1 MTSVIPSIFSTLET
15 SSSRSASSLTPT
27 RTAPSAPPSIGQ
39 RMSWICPRLVS
50 TRSTS
55 GSAPPAPCSSRRCS
69 GIPFE
74 KVCAITRSSVSSK
87 KIYDTKS
94 LLRFSVWISSSS
106 AKRLPVCS
114 ASLLSSAT
122 SAATLS
128 PRRSSDARMMSDS
141 VTSMS
146 APERMAK
153 SSTIPITIT
162 VSLPAMRSFAK
173 YCIRS
178 PLPARTADRA
188 PAVAA
193 RSGR

>member
-1 MTSVIPSIFSTLET
+1 
-15 SSSRSASSLTPT
+15 
-27 RTAPSAPPSIGQ
+27 
-39 RMSWICPRLVS
+39 MSWICPRLVF
-50 TRSTS
+50 TRNTS
-55 GSAPPAPCSSRRCS
+55 GSSPPSPCSSRRCR
-69 GIPFE
+69 GIPFVN
-74 KVCAITRSSVSSK
+74 VCAITRPSVSNK

-128 PRRSSDARMMSDS
+128 PRRSSDARMISVS

-153 SSTIPITIT
+153 SNTIPITIT
-162 VSLPAMRSFAK
+162 VSLLAMRSFAK
-173 YCIRS
+173 YRIRS
-178 PLPARTADRA
+178 PLPVRTADRA
-188 PAVAA
+188 PAAA
-193 RSGR
+193 AQNGR